1 MPCSHFSLSQ
11 HLKKIIFDFLLES
24 LLVQRC
30 VIYVCNFFFYFPSVC
45 YLQFYN
51 IVFLYINV
59 YIYIYISIL
68 LYFMRHILWPNIWF
82 SLQISPSA
90 VGWKVLHMSARSI
103 SCIAL
108 FLSAVSLLI
117 FSLNFLSYVQ
127 SGVVFSYY
135 HFTVYI
141 SFRYICFKYL
151 GILMFC
157 KYIPFLYPLSEL
169 VHLSLYNSLL
179 SLMSFFNLKS
189 VLSDVKYNHCCSSLF
204 NLYMSYLFLTLHF
217 LQICALKAKINL
229 LF

>member
-11 HLKKIIFDFLLES
+11 HLKKNYFWFPPWVIASAEVCHLCLWFFFSIFLLF
-24 LLVQRC
+24 
-30 VIYVCNFFFYFPSVC
+30 VISSFIIRGSIYMYF
-45 YLQFYN
+45 
-51 IVFLYINV
+51 
-59 YIYIYISIL
+59 SIF
-68 LYFMRHILWPNIWF
+68 LYFMRLILWPNIWF

-90 VGWKVLHMSARSI
+90 VGWRVLLMSFRSI

-117 FSLNFLSYVQ
+117 FGLNFLSYVQ

-157 KYIPFLYPLSEL
+157 KYITILIS
-169 VHLSLYNSLL
+169 
-179 SLMSFFNLKS
+179 SFWIGTS
-189 VLSDVKYNHCCSSLF
+189 
-204 NLYMSYLFLTLHF
+204 
-217 LQICALKAKINL
+217 III
-229 LF
+229 